1 MMIRMSCRDLDSEDM
16 YVQMRRDLI
25 ADTDTVADQIKERED
40 LEKKKRLLDSQHL
53 LRLFLSFLEGQ
64 KVAFPDD

>member
-1 MMIRMSCRDLDSEDM
+1 
-16 YVQMRRDLI
+16 MRRDLI